1 MALAERNTAVS
12 GTPKVSPLYDPK
24 IRAIVF
30 QLLTVVI
37 ILAVGYWIWTNT
49 LENLRRQNIASGYGF
64 LNSRAGFD
72 LGQSLIEYSSDSSYF
87 QAFKVGLLNTLL
99 VAFVGII
106 TATIVGLLVGLGRLS
121 SNWLVSRLATVY
133 VELFRNIPVLLVIF
147 FVYTTVINVLPV
159 PRESIL
165 LPFGAILN
173 NRAFSFPVP
182 VFDAG
187 LAEVG
192 IAFVVGIVLSLLFA
206 RYARARQ
213 MKTGRRPPVLLVTLA
228 LVLGLPVLTYLLV
241 GATVTFDVP
250 VAGKFNIT
258 GGGTVG
264 PEFLS
269 LYLGLSLYTASFIAE
284 IVRAGIRGV
293 ARGQGE
299 AANALGLRAGLT
311 TRLVV
316 LPQALRIIIPP
327 MTSQYLNLTKNS
339 SLAVAIGYADLVA
352 VGGTTLNQTGRAIEV
367 VTIWMVIYLTISLLT
382 SLLMNWFNAKMA
394 LVER

>member
-1 MALAERNTAVS
+1 MTLAKGDPRVS
-12 GTPKVSPLYDPK
+12 DAPRVSPLYDPK
-24 IRAIVF
+24 IRAIAV
-30 QLLTVVI
+30 QLLTVVV
-37 ILAVGYWIWTNT
+37 ILAVGYWIWQNT

-72 LGQSLIEYSSDSSYF
+72 LGQALIEYSSDSSYF

-106 TATIVGLLVGLGRLS
+106 TATVIGLLVGLGRLS
-121 SNWLVSRLATVY
+121 SNWLVARLATIY

-187 LAEVG
+187 LMEVAV
-192 IAFVVGIVLSLLFA
+192 AFLAGIVLSFLFA

-213 MKTGRRPPVLLVTLA
+213 MKTGRRPPVLMVSLLLIVGLPA
-228 LVLGLPVLTYLLV
+228 LVYLLV

-250 VAGKFNIT
+250 VAGKFNIS

-269 LYLGLSLYTASFIAE
+269 LYLGLSFYTASFIAE

-293 ARGQGE
+293 PRGQTE
-299 AANALGLRAGLT
+299 AANALGLRAGLA

-367 VTIWMVIYLTISLLT
+367 VTIWMVIYLSISLLT